1 MMSTRV
7 LAEKLK
13 RERKKCKK
21 LKSTNEDTSPGR
33 KTKKRKQKT
42 KCRYTTRKQ
51 IPKKRDENHPQSE
64 KEKSKIVSAIEVAK
78 KTPIIQPCFR
88 RTNSIYPTNL
98 YCPRQRIGSTSCS

>member
-1 MMSTRV
+1 MSTRV
-7 LAEKLK
+7 QAEKLK
-13 RERKKCKK
+13 RE
-21 LKSTNEDTSPGR
+21 N
-33 KTKKRKQKT
+33 RKQNVVIQQENKYQ
-42 KCRYTTRKQ
+42 KGSQ
-51 IPKKRDENHPQSE
+51 KRDENHPQSE